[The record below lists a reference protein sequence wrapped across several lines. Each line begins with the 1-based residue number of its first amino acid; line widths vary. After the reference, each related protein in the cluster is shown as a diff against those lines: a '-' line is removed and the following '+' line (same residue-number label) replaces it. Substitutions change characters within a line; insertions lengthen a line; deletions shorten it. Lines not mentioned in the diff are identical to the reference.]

1 MLFESASESK
11 RSLRSAL
18 VEVTDIF
25 GDEVM
30 NKLIVIITKRNAMTA
45 YSVQTFIEN
54 ECENLKLKYMYFDTQ
69 HEFYSVPPENLKS

>member
-11 RSLRSAL
+11 RSLRSTL